1 MLGAIFGDIAGSVYE
16 FNNTSNYNFEMLTE
30 HSRPTDDSYMTLAV
44 ARALM
49 ETYGKDDET
58 IKRAVVKRMQEFGR
72 KYPDGDYGIRFSE
85 WLLED
90 DPKPYRSFGNGSA
103 MRVAAAGWLYQT
115 LDETLHAAK
124 LTAEV
129 THNHPEG
136 IKGAQAVAAAIFLAR
151 AGADKDEIMSYISNK
166 FGYDLLRSLAEIK
179 PYYEFY
185 ETCQKSVPEAIIAF
199 YEGEN
204 YEDVI
209 RKSIS
214 LGGDSDTIACMAGSI
229 AEAYFGMPEEFKEEA
244 LARLTPEL
252 RQIAEDFSAFYDEH
266 SGAPKE
272 GWEDDV
278 KDAFLPDDPFAKLN
292 PFIEQLM
299 DEYYYDPENDR
310 KILNIFDAIVIA
322 MGQEGRVLIPVEA
335 PDDKDQRPRVID
347 PRSVRIEDLTNP
359 KEETHWRLIQLQNAE
374 GNISL
379 PVFTSRKKLRE
390 GGAGDCSTVSLSM
403 EEYFKQ
409 VLARDE
415 VEGIVINPGAKS
427 LFLGKAL
434 LGSLI
439 RQNEANKPK
448 QEKAS
453 AFGYYVKPFN
463 VPRAFKDALAEFV
476 ENNLPEVEKL
486 WLTGIVDGE
495 EESLVLAI
503 KTKASNPQIIFDRM
517 NTLVAIT
524 NLKRP
529 VNYTVADD
537 KPWAGAEL
545 IYSKEP
551 ETDTSAFLEPSSLLN

>member
-16 FNNTSNYNFEMLTE
+16 FNNTSDYNFEMLTE

-72 KYPDGDYGIRFSE
+72 KYPDGDYGNRFSQ

-166 FGYDLLRSLAEIK
+166 FEYDLLRSLAEIK

-252 RQIAEDFSAFYDEH
+252 RQIAEDFSAFYNEH
-266 SGAPKE
+266 SGKPKE

-299 DEYYYDPENDR
+299 DEYYDDPENDR

-335 PDDKDQRPRVID
+335 LDGKEQRLLQL
-347 PRSVRIEDLTNP
+347 ED
-359 KEETHWRLIQLQNAE
+359 AE

-390 GGAGDCSTVSLSM
+390 GGAGDCSTVSRSM

-409 VLARDE
+409 VLSRDE
-415 VEGIVINPGAKS
+415 VEGIVINPGTKS

-434 LGSLI
+434 LENLI
-439 RQNEANKPK
+439 RQNEENKSK

-529 VNYTVADD
+529 VNYTVAED

-545 IYSKEP
+545 IYSKKQ
-551 ETDTSAFLEPSSLLN
+551 ETDISAFLEPSSLLN

>member
-16 FNNTSNYNFEMLTE
+16 FNNTSDYNFEMLTE

-72 KYPDGDYGIRFSE
+72 KYPDGDYGNRFSQ

-166 FGYDLLRSLAEIK
+166 FEYDLLRSLAEIK

-252 RQIAEDFSAFYDEH
+252 RQIAEDFSAFYGEH
-266 SGAPKE
+266 SGKPKE

-299 DEYYYDPENDR
+299 DEYYDDPENDR

-322 MGQEGRVLIPVEA
+322 MGQEGRVLIPVEVV
-335 PDDKDQRPRVID
+335 DGKEQRLLQL
-347 PRSVRIEDLTNP
+347 ED
-359 KEETHWRLIQLQNAE
+359 AE

-390 GGAGDCSTVSLSM
+390 GGAGDCSTVSRSM

-409 VLARDE
+409 VLSRDE
-415 VEGIVINPGAKS
+415 VEGIVINPGTKS

-434 LGSLI
+434 LENLI
-439 RQNEANKPK
+439 RQNEENKPK

-529 VNYTVADD
+529 VNYTVAED

-545 IYSKEP
+545 IYSKKQ
-551 ETDTSAFLEPSSLLN
+551 ETDISAFLEPSSLLN

>member
-16 FNNTSNYNFEMLTE
+16 FNNTSDYNFEMLTE

-72 KYPDGDYGIRFSE
+72 KYPDGDYGNRFSQ

-166 FGYDLLRSLAEIK
+166 FEYDLLRSLAEIK

-199 YEGEN
+199 YEGDS

-266 SGAPKE
+266 SGKPKE

-299 DEYYYDPENDR
+299 DEYYDDPENDR

-322 MGQEGRVLIPVEA
+322 MGQEGRVLIPVEVV
-335 PDDKDQRPRVID
+335 DGKEQRLLQL
-347 PRSVRIEDLTNP
+347 ED
-359 KEETHWRLIQLQNAE
+359 AE

-390 GGAGDCSTVSLSM
+390 GGAGDCSTVSRSM

-409 VLARDE
+409 VLSRDE
-415 VEGIVINPGAKS
+415 VEGIVINPGTKS

-434 LGSLI
+434 LENLI
-439 RQNEANKPK
+439 RQNEENKPK

-529 VNYTVADD
+529 VNYTVAED

-545 IYSKEP
+545 IYSKKQ
-551 ETDTSAFLEPSSLLN
+551 ETDISAFLEPSSLLN

>member
-16 FNNTSNYNFEMLTE
+16 FNNTSDYNFEMLTE

-72 KYPDGDYGIRFSE
+72 KYPDGDYGNRFSQ

-166 FGYDLLRSLAEIK
+166 FEYDLLRSLAEIK

-266 SGAPKE
+266 SGKPKE

-299 DEYYYDPENDR
+299 DEYYDDPENDR

-322 MGQEGRVLIPVEA
+322 MGQEGRVLIPVEVV
-335 PDDKDQRPRVID
+335 DGKEQRLLQL
-347 PRSVRIEDLTNP
+347 ED
-359 KEETHWRLIQLQNAE
+359 AE

-390 GGAGDCSTVSLSM
+390 GGAGDCSTVSRSM

-409 VLARDE
+409 VLSRDE
-415 VEGIVINPGAKS
+415 VEGIVINPGTKS

-434 LGSLI
+434 LENLI
-439 RQNEANKPK
+439 RQNEENKPK

-529 VNYTVADD
+529 VNYTVAED

-545 IYSKEP
+545 IYSKKQ
-551 ETDTSAFLEPSSLLN
+551 ETDISAFLEPSSLLN

>member
-16 FNNTSNYNFEMLTE
+16 FNNTSDYNFEMLTE

-72 KYPDGDYGIRFSE
+72 KYPDGDYGNRFSQ

-166 FGYDLLRSLAEIK
+166 FEYDLLRSLAEIK

-252 RQIAEDFSAFYDEH
+252 RQIAEDFSAFYGEH
-266 SGAPKE
+266 SGKPKE

-299 DEYYYDPENDR
+299 DEYYDDPENDR

-335 PDDKDQRPRVID
+335 LDGKEQRLLQL
-347 PRSVRIEDLTNP
+347 ED
-359 KEETHWRLIQLQNAE
+359 AE

-390 GGAGDCSTVSLSM
+390 GGAGDCSTVSRSM

-409 VLARDE
+409 VLSRDE
-415 VEGIVINPGAKS
+415 VEGIVINPGTKS

-434 LGSLI
+434 LENLI
-439 RQNEANKPK
+439 RQNEENKPK

-529 VNYTVADD
+529 VNYTVAED

-545 IYSKEP
+545 IYSKKQ
-551 ETDTSAFLEPSSLLN
+551 ETDISAFLEPSSLLN